1 MRRSIYK
8 KKEKEVVEEIIQSLL
23 AKIIISLHLIRQK
36 LPIYWRNNKGIGIK
50 LRFKG
55 SLPSKNLR
63 EQKIT
68 R

>member
-8 KKEKEVVEEIIQSLL
+8 KKEKEVVVEIIQSLL

-36 LPIYWRNNKGIGIK
+36 LLIYWLNNKGIGIK
-50 LRFKG
+50 IRFKG
-55 SLPSKNLR
+55 SWPLKNLR
-63 EQKIT
+63 EQKII